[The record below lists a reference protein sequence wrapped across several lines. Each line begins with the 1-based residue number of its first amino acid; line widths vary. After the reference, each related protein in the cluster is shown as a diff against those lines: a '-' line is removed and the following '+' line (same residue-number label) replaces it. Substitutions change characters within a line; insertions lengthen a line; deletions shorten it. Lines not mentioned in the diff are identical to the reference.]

1 MGPRAVLSVF
11 GSRTETLKRTETK
24 MIPEIGLMVGV
35 YIIAR
40 MLDMMVAMKARRGI
54 ELGRFGAWAVNGFG
68 AVTVIVAVLVMV
80 DLLQGSADTLR
91 TVRALE
97 LPGF

>member
-1 MGPRAVLSVF
+1 MLSVL

-24 MIPEIGLMVGV
+24 VIPEIGLMVGV

-40 MLDMMVAMKARRGI
+40 MLDMMVSMKERRGI
-54 ELGRFGAWAVNGFG
+54 ELGRFGVWSVNGFG

-80 DLLQGSADTLR
+80 DLLQGSADALR
-91 TVRALE
+91 TVRALG
-97 LPGF
+97 LPGL